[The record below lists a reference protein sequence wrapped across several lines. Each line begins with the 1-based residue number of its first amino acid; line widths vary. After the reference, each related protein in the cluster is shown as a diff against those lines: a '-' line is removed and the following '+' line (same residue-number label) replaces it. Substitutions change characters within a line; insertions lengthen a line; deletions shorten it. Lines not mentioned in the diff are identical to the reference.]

1 VDEEV
6 DSVKWILDLLID
18 KLKKEKTEEW
28 SPEPLWIEDEYPE
41 YVDKEEDEEEKKSVI
56 VIDL

>member
-1 VDEEV
+1 M
-6 DSVKWILDLLID
+6 KWILDLLID

-28 SPEPLWIEDEYPE
+28 SPEPLWVEDEYPE
-41 YVDKEEDEEEKKSVI
+41 YVDEEEEEKKSVI